1 MKKNILLIMCGAL
14 LATTA
19 AKAESGYDPDR
30 QPDLMQYFTP
40 VGGKYFVGDCIPFF
54 HDGTYYLYWL
64 LDEGH
69 HSAVGGL
76 GGHKW
81 CVSTT
86 TDLIHW
92 QHHPIAIGIRSY
104 NLALRREDAAKIQ
117 VAQVG

>member
-54 HDGTYYLYWL
+54 YDGTYYLYWL
-64 LDEGH
+64 LD
-69 HSAVGGL
+69 GL
-76 GGHKW
+76 PTGIENVNANSQLPTTCKGESFQ
-81 CVSTT
+81 VSI
-86 TDLIHW
+86 LSP
-92 QHHPIAIGIRSY
+92 QP
-104 NLALRREDAAKIQ
+104 
-117 VAQVG
+117 